1 MLGGDD
7 GLDPVSRP
15 SEPGASHTEVQA
27 GVRAEVQA
35 AHDELAEVQAA
46 VRAAKAEYVRLVL
59 DMGSALAATAH
70 PAGGT

>member
-1 MLGGDD
+1 M
-7 GLDPVSRP
+7 
-15 SEPGASHTEVQA
+15 QA

-70 PAGGT
+70 PVGGT